1 MAASSV
7 IASLTSGTLR
17 AFFPLVQ
24 KEKATTVAQ
33 AVFRSEAEAQ
43 EFVES
48 ADLSKFNIPLTYKR
62 FREAAVIFAALG
74 ILAGAAALVFAPPIA
89 IAAGCLLLLAIG
101 CEVAARDQKNQLDL
115 SLGEQILRYQGQKE
129 LLQHK
134 QHDSR
139 LDRLAFVEEYL
150 SREES
155 KKDVGEYTKE
165 NLVGYVNEDSHFSV
179 CTDDYRYR
187 IAGIAEKEEPYVKTL
202 HASYVRQFLGS
213 NGDKPEETP
222 VERFKDCIEGNQGP
236 FYEKRALQLS
246 AFLKLLGDHNSAI
259 PHDIND
265 HLAQRQLEMGVVP
278 STSGQLDVLFAQ
290 ESLGDQKIIFQVHG
304 ERFPVY
310 ATENRDQPLGVFQTA
325 RQFKVSPPD
334 QNGSVK
340 CSISHSYICLG

>member
-1 MAASSV
+1 MASSSI
-7 IASLTSGTLR
+7 IASLTNGAPR

-24 KEKATTVAQ
+24 KDRATIVAQ
-33 AVFRSEAEAQ
+33 KVFRSEG
-43 EFVES
+43 EFQDFVSS

-74 ILAGAAALVFAPPIA
+74 ILAGVAALVFAPPIA

-129 LLQHK
+129 LLQQK
-134 QHDSR
+134 QLGSR
-139 LDRLAFVEEYL
+139 IDRLAFVEEYL
-150 SREES
+150 NREES
-155 KKDVGEYTKE
+155 KKELGEYSKE
-165 NLVGYVNEDSHFSV
+165 HLVSYVNEDSHFSV

-187 IAGIAEKEEPYVKTL
+187 IAGIAEKQESYVKTL
-202 HASYVRQFLGS
+202 YHSYVRQFLGS
-213 NGDKPEETP
+213 NRDKPEETP
-222 VERFKDCIEGNQGP
+222 SERFKDCIEGNQGS

-259 PHDIND
+259 PQEIND
-265 HLAQRQLEMGVVP
+265 HLVQRQLEMAVVP

-290 ESLGDQKIIFQVHG
+290 ESLGDQKIIFQVKG

-310 ATENRDQPLGVFQTA
+310 ATENRDQPLGIFQTA

-334 QNGSVK
+334 QNGNVK
-340 CSISHSYICLG
+340 CSISHSYICLE